1 MELDGPAEAWLGV
14 GGEDEAGVTLD
25 AQRRPIIRARRRRG
39 AADADAATELLLLLG
54 GGRRRRRRRRR
65 EHSIL
70 LASFPPPLKNLSL
83 SLDSLDL
90 LPLSLSVTDLEEIQE
105 QRNRVRSSRGTR
117 NEEGRGRRRERTTV
131 LVEKLYCCYGDDH
144 IT

>member
-54 GGRRRRRRRRR
+54 GGRRRRRRRR

-90 LPLSLSVTDLEEIQE
+90 LPLSLSLLQIWKRFKNKGIGFDPLAA
-105 QRNRVRSSRGTR
+105 RGTR
-117 NEEGRGRRRERTTV
+117 RGGGGG
-131 LVEKLYCCYGDDH
+131 EKGLRCW
-144 IT
+144 